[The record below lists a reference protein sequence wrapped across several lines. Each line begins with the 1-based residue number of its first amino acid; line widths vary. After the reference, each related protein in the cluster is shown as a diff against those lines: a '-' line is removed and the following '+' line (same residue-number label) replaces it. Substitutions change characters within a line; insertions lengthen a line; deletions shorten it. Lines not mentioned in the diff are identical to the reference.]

1 MRLTHIFGHRV
12 AIDIHGGADI
22 RMSHQFLLHAN
33 RSAYGVDP
41 HPVSVAECV
50 RADVSDSA
58 FLSRAIEQIGS
69 LCAACSYGI
78 RRCWAGT
85 SKPRWKRQ
93 LGRVDSQSCPCIPFT
108 NRRRSGLIMI
118 GTVISHYIVLEKLGA
133 GGMGV
138 VYKAQD
144 TRLGRFVA
152 LKFLPDD
159 FADDPQRRERF
170 QREARAASALNHPNI
185 CTIYDIGESDGHV
198 FMSMEFLAGVTFK
211 EKIGGAPL
219 ELDQLFDIS
228 GQVLDGLEAAHA
240 QGIIHRDIK
249 PANFFITS
257 SGHAKILDFGLAKI
271 ATTNHTRT
279 GDEETLVDGSG
290 QTTAGV
296 TLGTM
301 PYMSPEQALGKPLD
315 TRTDLFSFGVTLY
328 EMATGQMPFRGDTTG
343 VLFLSIV
350 QETPAPVM
358 QLNPKVPA
366 ELQRI
371 INKCLEKDRELRY
384 QHASDIGSDL
394 KRLKRDGGITRLTS
408 AGSAAT
414 SASRPAAQSTAT
426 KPVPSAA
433 SPVTSQPTVHH
444 RSWKVAAPIML
455 GLIAVVIAAGLY
467 FRSRRSGPLTDKD
480 TIVLADFANS
490 TNDPVFDG
498 ALRQG
503 LETQLAQS
511 PFLATVSEQRI
522 QQTLRQMDKPSDTR
536 LTPEIAQEV
545 CQRTNSAAVL
555 HGSIAQ
561 IDSQYSLVLNAV
573 SCAGGE
579 SLAST
584 KAEAPDKDGV
594 LDALNEAASSMRS
607 KLGESLS
614 TVQKFD
620 TPVEQATTRS
630 LEALQKYSLA
640 RKIQLGQGD
649 NAGAVS
655 FYQRAITLDPNFAM
669 AYAALGAC
677 YYNLGETSL
686 AAQNT
691 TKSYELRERVSE
703 AERFGIESRYQ
714 HFVTRDLEKARQ
726 SYDLWG
732 QTYPR
737 NYIPANNLGV
747 IHDSLG
753 QFNKAV
759 DEYSKALKI
768 EPSSGLTYAN
778 LVGSY
783 LFLNRL
789 QEAAATAAEA
799 QSKKL
804 DSPALRLNLYRLAF
818 LQNDPTG
825 MAQQLAW
832 SAGKPG
838 VENAMLRLEADT
850 AAYAGQ
856 LDKAREISL
865 NAIDSAKRAGEKEA
879 AAGYESDMAFREA
892 VFGNT
897 KEAERHAMAALALS
911 SGRDVQY
918 GAALALAAAGNTKAE
933 TLAEQ
938 LQKQFPEDTIVRF
951 IYLPTI
957 QAELALKRNDPA
969 RAIDVLQAAAPYELG
984 SPGNTAAFTPS
995 LYPIYVRGLAYLAA
1009 HRGSEAVAEFEKILN
1024 WRGVVQNQP
1033 IAPLARLGLARAYA
1047 LLGDTAKTRTA
1058 YEDFLKLW
1066 KDADVDIPVSG
1077 QARSEFAKL
1086 TTS

>member
-1 MRLTHIFGHRV
+1 
-12 AIDIHGGADI
+12 
-22 RMSHQFLLHAN
+22 
-33 RSAYGVDP
+33 
-41 HPVSVAECV
+41 
-50 RADVSDSA
+50 
-58 FLSRAIEQIGS
+58 
-69 LCAACSYGI
+69 
-78 RRCWAGT
+78 
-85 SKPRWKRQ
+85 
-93 LGRVDSQSCPCIPFT
+93 
-108 NRRRSGLIMI
+108 MI
-118 GTVISHYIVLEKLGA
+118 GTVISHYRVLEKLGA

-159 FADDPQRRERF
+159 FADDTQWRQRF

-198 FMSMEFLAGVTFK
+198 FMAMEFLAGGTLK
-211 EKIGGAPL
+211 NKIAGAPL

-228 GQVLDGLEAAHA
+228 EQVLDGLEAAHA

-257 SGHAKILDFGLAKI
+257 SGRAKILDFGLAKL
-271 ATTNHTRT
+271 ATMSRVLT
-279 GDEETLVDGSG
+279 GDEETLIDVAG

-315 TRTDLFSFGVTLY
+315 MRTDLFSLGVTLY

-350 QETPAPVM
+350 QETPAPVK
-358 QLNPKVPA
+358 QLNPRVPP

-371 INKCLEKDRELRY
+371 INRCLEKDRELRY
-384 QHASDIGSDL
+384 QHASDISSDL
-394 KRLKRDGGITRLTS
+394 KRLQRNDGTSRLSLT
-408 AGSAAT
+408 GAT
-414 SASRPAAQSTAT
+414 SATHPAPESGEI
-426 KPVPSAA
+426 KPVPSAEV
-433 SPVTSQPTVHH
+433 PVVTP
-444 RSWKVAAPIML
+444 APQMKRRGRTLAVPILL
-455 GLIAVVIAAGLY
+455 GLIAVTIAGGLY
-467 FRSRRSGPLTDKD
+467 LRSRQTAPLTDKD
-480 TIVLADFANS
+480 TIVLADFTNS

-503 LETQLAQS
+503 LEAQLAQS
-511 PFLATVSEQRI
+511 PFLATVSEQRV

-536 LTPEIAQEV
+536 LTPEVAQEV

-561 IDSQYSLVLNAV
+561 IGSQYSLVLNAV

-584 KAEAPDKDGV
+584 KAEAADKSHV
-594 LDALNEAASSMRS
+594 LDALNDAASSMRS

-620 TPVEQATTRS
+620 TPVEQATTPS

-655 FYQRAITLDPNFAM
+655 YYQRAIALDPNFAM

-677 YYNLGETSL
+677 YYNLGETTL

-726 SYDLWG
+726 SYDLWS

-737 NYIPANNLGV
+737 NYIPPNNLGV
-747 IHDSLG
+747 IYDSLG
-753 QFNKAV
+753 QFNKSVEA
-759 DEYSKALKI
+759 YSKALKI
-768 EPSSGLTYAN
+768 EPSSGLTFAN

-783 LFLNRL
+783 LFLNHL
-789 QEAAATAAEA
+789 QDAAGTAADA

-818 LQNDPTG
+818 LQNDAAG
-825 MAQQLAW
+825 MAHQLAW
-832 SAGKPG
+832 SAAKPG

-850 AAYAGQ
+850 QAYAGH
-856 LDKAREISL
+856 LDQAREISL
-865 NAIDSAKRAGEKEA
+865 RAIASAKRAGENEA

-892 VFGNT
+892 VFGNL
-897 KEAERHAMAALALS
+897 KEAEQHAMAALGLS

-918 GAALALAAAGNTKAE
+918 GTALALAAAGNNKTE
-933 TLAEQ
+933 SLADR

-969 RAIDVLQAAAPYELG
+969 KAIDALQAAAPYELG

-995 LYPIYVRGLAYLAA
+995 LYPIYIRGQAFLAA
-1009 HRGSEAVAEFEKILN
+1009 RRGNEAAIEFEKILK
-1024 WRGVVQNQP
+1024 WPGVVQNQP
-1033 IAPLARLGLARAYA
+1033 IAPLAHLGLARAYA
-1047 LLGDTAKTRTA
+1047 LQGENAKARAA
-1058 YEDFLKLW
+1058 YEDFLKVW
-1066 KDADVDIPVSG
+1066 KDADASIPVLQ
-1077 QARSEFAKL
+1077 QARSEFARL
-1086 TTS
+1086 ATL

>member
-1 MRLTHIFGHRV
+1 
-12 AIDIHGGADI
+12 
-22 RMSHQFLLHAN
+22 
-33 RSAYGVDP
+33 
-41 HPVSVAECV
+41 
-50 RADVSDSA
+50 
-58 FLSRAIEQIGS
+58 
-69 LCAACSYGI
+69 
-78 RRCWAGT
+78 
-85 SKPRWKRQ
+85 
-93 LGRVDSQSCPCIPFT
+93 
-108 NRRRSGLIMI
+108 MI
-118 GTVISHYIVLEKLGA
+118 GTVISHYYVLEKLGA
-133 GGMGV
+133 GGMGI
-138 VYKAQD
+138 VYKAKD
-144 TRLGRFVA
+144 TRLDRFVA
-152 LKFLPDD
+152 LKFLPEEFSHDL
-159 FADDPQRRERF
+159 QRRERF

-185 CTIYDIGESDGHV
+185 ATIYDIGEENGRV
-198 FMSMEFLAGVTFK
+198 FMAMEFLDGETLKARVERG
-211 EKIGGAPL
+211 PL
-219 ELDQLFDIS
+219 SLDELHEVGL
-228 GQVLDGLEAAHA
+228 QVVDGLSAAHEQA
-240 QGIIHRDIK
+240 IIHRDIK
-249 PANFFITS
+249 PANIFVTS
-257 SGHAKILDFGLAKI
+257 SGRVKILDFGLAKI
-271 ATTNHTRT
+271 ATTTQVRT
-279 GDEETLVDGSG
+279 GEEETVADVGTS
-290 QTTAGV
+290 TTQGA

-315 TRTDLFSFGVTLY
+315 TRTDLFSLGVTLY
-328 EMATGQMPFRGDTTG
+328 EMATGQMPFRGDTMG

-350 QETPAPVM
+350 QETPTPVM
-358 QLNPKVPA
+358 QLNPRVPA

-371 INKCLEKDRELRY
+371 INKCLEKDREFRY
-384 QHASDIGSDL
+384 QHASDISSDL
-394 KRLKRDGGITRLTS
+394 KRLQRYDGTGRPSSVGSITHGRV
-408 AGSAAT
+408 AT
-414 SASRPAAQSTAT
+414 LASHPAVQSREIRPASSAEV
-426 KPVPSAA
+426 PV
-433 SPVTSQPTVHH
+433 VVQQPQVK
-444 RSWKVAAPIML
+444 RGGWKLAVPTIL
-455 GLIAVVIAAGLY
+455 GLIAVAIAGGLY
-467 FRSRRSGPLTDKD
+467 LRSPHAAPLTDKD
-480 TIVLADFANS
+480 TIVLADFSNS

-503 LETQLAQS
+503 LEAQLAQS
-511 PFLATVSEQRI
+511 PFLAIVSEQRV
-522 QQTLRQMDKPSDTR
+522 QQTLRQMDKPSETR
-536 LTPEIAQEV
+536 LTPQVAQEV

-561 IDSQYSLVLNAV
+561 IGSQYSLVLNAV

-584 KAEAPDKDGV
+584 KAEAPDKNHV
-594 LDALNEAASSMRS
+594 LDALNDAASSMRS

-620 TPVEQATTRS
+620 TPVEQATTPS

-655 FYQRAITLDPNFAM
+655 YYQRAIALDPNFAM

-691 TKSYELRERVSE
+691 TRSYELREHVSE

-726 SYDLWG
+726 AYDLWA
-732 QTYPR
+732 QTYRR

-747 IHDSLG
+747 IYDSLG
-753 QFNKAV
+753 QFSKSV

-789 QEAAATAAEA
+789 QDAAATAAEA

-818 LQNDPTG
+818 LQNDTTG
-825 MAQQLAW
+825 MARQLTW

-838 VENAMLRLEADT
+838 VENAMLRLNADT
-850 AAYAGQ
+850 AAYAGH

-865 NAIDSAKRAGEKEA
+865 RAIDSAKRAGEKEA

-892 VFGNT
+892 VFGNP
-897 KEAERHAMAALALS
+897 KEAEQHAMAALALS

-918 GAALALAAAGNTKAE
+918 GAALALAAAGNSKAKS
-933 TLAEQ
+933 LADQ

-957 QAELALKRNDPA
+957 QAEVALERKDSST
-969 RAIDVLQAAAPYELG
+969 AIDILQVAAPYELG

-995 LYPIYVRGLAYLAA
+995 LYPIYVRGQAYLAA
-1009 HRGSEAVAEFEKILN
+1009 HRGNEAAAQFEEILK
-1024 WRGVVQNQP
+1024 WRGIVQNQP
-1033 IAPLARLGLARAYA
+1033 IAPLAHLGLARAYT
-1047 LLGDTAKTRTA
+1047 LQGDGAKAQAA
-1058 YEDFLKLW
+1058 YKDFLELW
-1066 KDADVDIPVSG
+1066 KDADASIPVLE
-1077 QARSEFAKL
+1077 QARLEFAKL

>member
-1 MRLTHIFGHRV
+1 M
-12 AIDIHGGADI
+12 
-22 RMSHQFLLHAN
+22 N
-33 RSAYGVDP
+33 
-41 HPVSVAECV
+41 
-50 RADVSDSA
+50 
-58 FLSRAIEQIGS
+58 
-69 LCAACSYGI
+69 
-78 RRCWAGT
+78 
-85 SKPRWKRQ
+85 
-93 LGRVDSQSCPCIPFT
+93 
-108 NRRRSGLIMI
+108 
-118 GTVISHYIVLEKLGA
+118 GTVISHYLVLEKLGA

-159 FADDPQRRERF
+159 FADDAQRRERF

-185 CTIYDIGESDGHV
+185 CTIYDIGEADGRV
-198 FMSMEFLAGVTFK
+198 FMAMEFLPGMTLKDKIAGT
-211 EKIGGAPL
+211 PL
-219 ELDQLFDIS
+219 ELDQLLDIS

-257 SGHAKILDFGLAKI
+257 SGRAKILDFGLAKI
-271 ATTNHTRT
+271 ATTNRART
-279 GDEETLVDGSG
+279 GNEETLVNAPGE
-290 QTTAGV
+290 TTAGV

-315 TRTDLFSFGVTLY
+315 IRTDLFSLGVSLY
-328 EMATGQMPFRGDTTG
+328 EMATGRMPFNGETTG

-350 QETPAPVM
+350 QETPPPVT
-358 QLNPKVPA
+358 QLNPRVPP

-384 QHASDIGSDL
+384 QHASDISSDL
-394 KRLKRDGGITRLTS
+394 KRLQRDDGMGRVSLAGS
-408 AGSAAT
+408 AVEASAAT
-414 SASRPAAQSTAT
+414 SGTHGAVQSGE
-426 KPVPSAA
+426 VG
-433 SPVTSQPTVHH
+433 
-444 RSWKVAAPIML
+444 APIVTPQAKRRRWKLAVPLIL
-455 GLIAVVIAAGLY
+455 GLVAIAIAGGLY
-467 FRSRRSGPLTDKD
+467 LRSHHAAPLTDKD
-480 TIVLADFANS
+480 TIVLADFTNS

-503 LETQLAQS
+503 LEAQLAQS
-511 PFLATVSEQRI
+511 PFLAIVSEQRV

-536 LTPEIAQEV
+536 LTREVAQEV

-561 IDSQYSLVLNAV
+561 IGSQYSLVLNAV
-573 SCAGGE
+573 SCAGAE

-584 KAEAPDKDGV
+584 KAEASDKNHV
-594 LDALNEAASSMRS
+594 LDALNDAASSMRS

-620 TPVEQATTRS
+620 TPVEQATTPS

-655 FYQRAITLDPNFAM
+655 YYQRAIALDPNFAM

-691 TKSYELRERVSE
+691 TKSYDLRERVSE

-726 SYDLWG
+726 AYDLWA

-747 IHDSLG
+747 IYDSLG
-753 QFNKAV
+753 QFSKSV
-759 DEYSKALKI
+759 DEYGKALKI

-789 QEAAATAAEA
+789 QDAAATAAEA

-818 LQNDPTG
+818 LQNDTNG
-825 MAQQLAW
+825 MAQQLTW

-838 VENAMLRLEADT
+838 VENAMLRLDADT
-850 AAYAGQ
+850 AAYAGH

-865 NAIDSAKRAGEKEA
+865 RAIESAKRAGEKEA

-892 VFGNT
+892 VFGNV
-897 KEAERHAMAALALS
+897 KEAEQHATAALALS

-918 GAALALAAAGNTKAE
+918 GAALALAAAGNSKAE
-933 TLAEQ
+933 SLADQ

-957 QAELALKRNDPA
+957 QAELALKRNDPSK
-969 RAIDVLQAAAPYELG
+969 AIDALQAAGPYELG

-995 LYPIYVRGLAYLAA
+995 LYPIYVRGQAFLAA
-1009 HRGSEAVAEFEKILN
+1009 HRGSEAAAEFEKILN

-1033 IAPLARLGLARAYA
+1033 IAPLAHLGLARAYV
-1047 LLGDTAKTRTA
+1047 LQGDTAKARAA

-1066 KDADVDIPVSG
+1066 KEADASVPILE
-1077 QARSEFAKL
+1077 QAQSEFAKL
-1086 TTS
+1086 AAA

>member
-1 MRLTHIFGHRV
+1 
-12 AIDIHGGADI
+12 
-22 RMSHQFLLHAN
+22 
-33 RSAYGVDP
+33 
-41 HPVSVAECV
+41 
-50 RADVSDSA
+50 
-58 FLSRAIEQIGS
+58 
-69 LCAACSYGI
+69 
-78 RRCWAGT
+78 
-85 SKPRWKRQ
+85 
-93 LGRVDSQSCPCIPFT
+93 
-108 NRRRSGLIMI
+108 MI
-118 GTVISHYIVLEKLGA
+118 GTTISHYRILGKLGA

-138 VYKAQD
+138 VYKAED
-144 TRLGRFVA
+144 VRLGRFVA
-152 LKFLPDD
+152 LKFLPDE
-159 FADDPQRRERF
+159 FADDPQLRDRF

-185 CTIYDIGESDGHV
+185 STIYDIGEADGRF
-198 FMSMEFLAGVTFK
+198 FMAMEFLNGETLKAKVERGPLSLDEF
-211 EKIGGAPL
+211 EGIGL
-219 ELDQLFDIS
+219 
-228 GQVLDGLEAAHA
+228 QVVDGLGAAHQ

-249 PANFFITS
+249 PANVFITS
-257 SGHAKILDFGLAKI
+257 SGRAKILDFGLAKI
-271 ATTNHTRT
+271 ATTRQVRT
-279 GDEETLVDGSG
+279 GEEETVADVETL
-290 QTTAGV
+290 TTQGA

-315 TRTDLFSFGVTLY
+315 TRTDLFSLGVTLY
-328 EMATGQMPFRGDTTG
+328 EMATGQKPFRGDTTG

-350 QETPAPVM
+350 QETPVPVT
-358 QLNPKVPA
+358 QLNPRVPP

-384 QHASDIGSDL
+384 QHASDISCDL
-394 KRLKRDGGITRLTS
+394 KRLRRDGGGIAPAPVGNAVPRR
-408 AGSAAT
+408 
-414 SASRPAAQSTAT
+414 SASSGVPLPLPSRGQRSASSAEAPAVTPQPQT
-426 KPVPSAA
+426 KRRGWRLEVLIILGVIAIAIAGGLYLRS
-433 SPVTSQPTVHH
+433 HH
-444 RSWKVAAPIML
+444 AAP
-455 GLIAVVIAAGLY
+455 
-467 FRSRRSGPLTDKD
+467 LTNKD
-480 TIVLADFANS
+480 TIVLADFTNS

-503 LETQLAQS
+503 LEAQLAQS
-511 PFLATVSEQRI
+511 PFLAIVSEQRVR
-522 QQTLRQMDKPSDTR
+522 QTLRQMNQPSDTR
-536 LTPEIAQEV
+536 LTPEVAQEV

-555 HGSIAQ
+555 HGSITQ
-561 IDSQYSLVLNAV
+561 IGSQYSLVLNAV
-573 SCAGGE
+573 SCEGGE
-579 SLAST
+579 SLASVR
-584 KAEAPDKDGV
+584 ADALDKNHV
-594 LDALNEAASSMRS
+594 LDALNDTASSMRS
-607 KLGESLS
+607 KLGESLN

-620 TPVEQATTRS
+620 TPVEQATTPS

-640 RKIQLGQGD
+640 RRIQLGQGD

-655 FYQRAITLDPNFAM
+655 FYQQAIALDPNFAM

-691 TKSYELRERVSE
+691 TKSYQLRERVSE

-726 SYDLWG
+726 AYDLWA

-753 QFNKAV
+753 QFSKSV
-759 DEYSKALKI
+759 DEYRKALKI

-789 QEAAATAAEA
+789 EAAVATAAEA

-818 LQNDPTG
+818 LQNDTAG

-850 AAYAGQ
+850 AAYAGH
-856 LDKAREISL
+856 LDNAREISL
-865 NAIDSAKRAGEKEA
+865 RAIESAKRGSEKEA

-892 VFGNT
+892 VFGNV
-897 KEAERHAMAALALS
+897 KEAEQHATAALALS

-918 GAALALAAAGNTKAE
+918 GAALALAAAGNSKAE
-933 TLAEQ
+933 LLADQ
-938 LQKQFPEDTIVRF
+938 LRKQFPEDTIVQF

-957 QAELALKRNDPA
+957 QAEVALKRNDPA
-969 RAIDVLQAAAPYELG
+969 KAIDALEAAAPYELG

-995 LYPIYVRGLAYLAA
+995 LYPIYVRGQAYLAA
-1009 HRGSEAVAEFEKILN
+1009 RRGNEAAVEFEKILK

-1033 IAPLARLGLARAYA
+1033 VAPLAHLGLARAYA
-1047 LLGDTAKTRTA
+1047 LEGDTTKTRAA
-1058 YEDFLKLW
+1058 YEDFFDLW
-1066 KDADVDIPVSG
+1066 KDADPDIPILH
-1077 QARSEFAKL
+1077 QAKAEQSRL
-1086 TTS
+1086 H

>member
-1 MRLTHIFGHRV
+1 M
-12 AIDIHGGADI
+12 
-22 RMSHQFLLHAN
+22 
-33 RSAYGVDP
+33 
-41 HPVSVAECV
+41 
-50 RADVSDSA
+50 
-58 FLSRAIEQIGS
+58 IGS
-69 LCAACSYGI
+69 
-78 RRCWAGT
+78 T
-85 SKPRWKRQ
+85 
-93 LGRVDSQSCPCIPFT
+93 
-108 NRRRSGLIMI
+108 
-118 GTVISHYIVLEKLGA
+118 ISHYRVLERLGA

-138 VYKAQD
+138 VYKAED
-144 TRLGRFVA
+144 VRLGRFVA
-152 LKFLPDD
+152 LKFLPNE

-185 CTIYDIGESDGHV
+185 CTIYDIGEADGHV
-198 FMSMEFLAGVTFK
+198 FMAMEFLAGMTLK
-211 EKIGGAPL
+211 DKIAGAPL
-219 ELDQLFDIS
+219 ELDSLFDIS
-228 GQVLDGLEAAHA
+228 RQVLEGLEAAHA
-240 QGIIHRDIK
+240 QEIIHRDIK

-257 SGHAKILDFGLAKI
+257 SGRAKILDFGLAKI
-271 ATTNHTRT
+271 ATASRALT
-279 GDEETLVDGSG
+279 GDEETLVDAAG

-301 PYMSPEQALGKPLD
+301 PYMSPEQVLGKPLD

-328 EMATGQMPFRGDTTG
+328 EMATGEMPFRGDTTG

-350 QETPAPVM
+350 QETPVLVM
-358 QLNPKVPA
+358 QLNPRVPPG
-366 ELQRI
+366 LQYI
-371 INKCLEKDRELRY
+371 INRCLEKDSELRY
-384 QHASDIGSDL
+384 QHASDISSDL
-394 KRLKRDGGITRLTS
+394 KRLQRNGATNWAIGAAAS
-408 AGSAAT
+408 APDRAART
-414 SASRPAAQSTAT
+414 CAPSTAQPT
-426 KPVPSAA
+426 ANKPVSSVASA
-433 SPVTSQPTVHH
+433 PVATPYPQTR
-444 RSWKVAAPIML
+444 RSGWHVAVPMML
-455 GLIAVVIAAGLY
+455 GLIAIAIAGGL
-467 FRSRRSGPLTDKD
+467 FLRSQHAPPLTDTD
-480 TIVLADFANS
+480 TIVLADFTNS

-503 LETQLAQS
+503 LEAQLAQS
-511 PFLATVSEQRI
+511 PFLAIVSEQRV

-561 IDSQYSLVLNAV
+561 IGSQYSLVLNAV

-584 KAEAPDKDGV
+584 KAEASDKNHV
-594 LDALNEAASSMRS
+594 LDALNDAASSMRS

-620 TPVEQATTRS
+620 TPVEQATTPS

-655 FYQRAITLDPNFAM
+655 FYQQAIALDPNFAM

-726 SYDLWG
+726 AYDLWA

-737 NYIPANNLGV
+737 NYIPPNNLGV
-747 IHDSLG
+747 IYDSLG
-753 QFNKAV
+753 QFSKSSE
-759 DEYSKALKI
+759 EYSKALKI

-789 QEAAATAAEA
+789 QDSAATAAEA

-818 LQNDPTG
+818 LQNDTTG

-850 AAYAGQ
+850 AAYIGH
-856 LDKAREISL
+856 LGKAREISL
-865 NAIDSAKRAGEKEA
+865 RAIESAERAGEKEA

-892 VFGNT
+892 VFGNV
-897 KEAERHAMAALALS
+897 KEAEEHAMAALALS

-918 GAALALAAAGNTKAE
+918 GAALALAAAGNVKAE
-933 TLAEQ
+933 TLSDQ

-969 RAIDVLQAAAPYELG
+969 KAIDVLQAATPYELG

-995 LYPIYVRGLAYLAA
+995 LYPIYVRGQTLLAT
-1009 HRGSEAVAEFEKILN
+1009 HRGSEAAAEFEKILK

-1033 IAPLARLGLARAYA
+1033 VAPLAHLGLARAYA
-1047 LLGDTAKTRTA
+1047 LEGDTAKTRAA
-1058 YEDFLKLW
+1058 YEDFFGLW
-1066 KDADVDIPVSG
+1066 KDADPDIPILHQAKAE
-1077 QARSEFAKL
+1077 QARL
-1086 TTS
+1086 Q

>member
-1 MRLTHIFGHRV
+1 MLERESIEGQ
-12 AIDIHGGADI
+12 
-22 RMSHQFLLHAN
+22 M
-33 RSAYGVDP
+33 
-41 HPVSVAECV
+41 VS
-50 RADVSDSA
+50 RY
-58 FLSRAIEQIGS
+58 R
-69 LCAACSYGI
+69 
-78 RRCWAGT
+78 
-85 SKPRWKRQ
+85 
-93 LGRVDSQSCPCIPFT
+93 
-108 NRRRSGLIMI
+108 
-118 GTVISHYIVLEKLGA
+118 VLERLGS

-144 TRLGRFVA
+144 TQLGRFVA
-152 LKFLPDD
+152 LKFLPED
-159 FADDPQRRERF
+159 FADNPKLRDRF

-185 CTIYDIGESDGHV
+185 CTVYDIGESHGRI
-198 FMSMEFLAGVTFK
+198 FMAMEFLDGCTLKDLVVS
-211 EKIGGAPL
+211 GPL
-219 ELDQLFDIS
+219 ELDRLCLIGMQA
-228 GQVLDGLEAAHA
+228 LDGLEAAHRE
-240 QGIIHRDIK
+240 GVIHRDIK
-249 PANFFITS
+249 PANIFVNKKDRV
-257 SGHAKILDFGLAKI
+257 KILDFGLAKV
-271 ATTNHTRT
+271 ARTSQART
-279 GDEETLVDGSG
+279 GEEETAGDESE
-290 QTTAGV
+290 QTTAGT

-301 PYMSPEQALGKPLD
+301 PYMSPEQVLGRPLD
-315 TRTDLFSFGVTLY
+315 PRSDLFSFGVTLF
-328 EMATGQMPFRGDTTG
+328 EMATGEMPFRGDTTG
-343 VLFLSIV
+343 TLLLSIV
-350 QETPAPVM
+350 QDVPVPVA
-358 QLNPKVPA
+358 QLNSGMPV

-371 INKCLEKDRELRY
+371 INKCLEKDREYRY
-384 QHASDIGSDL
+384 QRAADVRADLWHLQSDRRTGAFPTAENAARASAPKSVSDSSMTTAEPSDKGVIGAALPAQQLLRSPRAR
-394 KRLKRDGGITRLTS
+394 K
-408 AGSAAT
+408 AG
-414 SASRPAAQSTAT
+414 
-426 KPVPSAA
+426 
-433 SPVTSQPTVHH
+433 VTI
-444 RSWKVAAPIML
+444 AL
-455 GLIAVVIAAGLY
+455 GLIVAVVAGVLY
-467 FRSRRSGPLTDKD
+467 FRLRQPALLTDKD
-480 TIVLADFANS
+480 TIVLADFTNS

-503 LETQLAQS
+503 LEAQLAQS
-511 PFLATVSEQRI
+511 PFLAIVSEQRT
-522 QQTLRQMDKPSDTR
+522 QQTLRQMGKPSDTR

-561 IDSQYSLVLNAV
+561 IGSQYSLVLIAV

-584 KAEAPDKDGV
+584 KAEAPDKSHV
-594 LDALNEAASSMRS
+594 LDALNDASSSMRS

-614 TVQKFD
+614 SVQKFD
-620 TPVEQATTRS
+620 TPVEQATTPS

-649 NAGAVS
+649 NAGAVP
-655 FYQRAITLDPNFAM
+655 FYQRAIGLDPNFAM

-703 AERFGIESRYQ
+703 TERFGIESRYQ
-714 HFVTRDLEKARQ
+714 HFVTRDLQKARQ
-726 SYDLWG
+726 SYDLWA

-753 QFNKAV
+753 QFSKSV

-789 QEAAATAAEA
+789 QDAGATAAEA

-818 LQNDPTG
+818 LQNDTGG

-850 AAYAGQ
+850 AAYAGH
-856 LDKAREISL
+856 LDKAREISIR
-865 NAIDSAKRAGEKEA
+865 AIESAKRAGEKEA

-892 VFGNT
+892 VLGNV
-897 KEAERHAMAALALS
+897 KEAEQHATAALALS

-918 GAALALAAAGNTKAE
+918 GAALALAAAGNSKAE
-933 TLAEQ
+933 SLADQ
-938 LQKQFPEDTIVRF
+938 LHKQFPEDTIVQF
-951 IYLPTI
+951 MYLPTI
-957 QAELALKRNDPA
+957 RAELALRRKDPA
-969 RAIDVLQAAAPYELG
+969 KAIDDLQTAAPYELG

-995 LYPIYVRGLAYLAA
+995 LYPIYVRGQAYLAA
-1009 HRGSEAVAEFEKILN
+1009 HRGSEAASEFEKIIK

-1033 IAPLARLGLARAYA
+1033 IGPLAYLALARANV
-1047 LLGDTAKTRTA
+1047 LEGDTTNARSA
-1058 YEDFLKLW
+1058 FQEFFNLW
-1066 KDADVDIPVSG
+1066 RDADSDIPILQ
-1077 QARSEFAKL
+1077 QAKIEYAKL
-1086 TTS
+1086 Q